1 MLLGD
6 DFDAS
11 TITAV
16 FNSGSTIS
24 SVNVPVLIDRI
35 VEGPETFNLALMSNI
50 ARITTGPR
58 ATATGVITDSTGQ
71 LFTIRVM
78 LKTHSV
84 V

>member
-16 FNSGSTIS
+16 FNAGSTVS
-24 SVNVPVLIDRI
+24 NVNVPVMTDNI
-35 VEGPETFNLALMSNI
+35 VEGQETFNLELMSNI
-50 ARITTGPR
+50 ARITMGSR

-71 LFTIRVM
+71 PT
-78 LKTHSV
+78 TGHY
-84 V
+84 